1 MTPAILPNR
10 QLTFQPYDMIAV
22 INKVKPTFSML
33 VFEYKAYGKLNQFN
47 AVDEAIRT
55 VQFIRNKA
63 IRLWM
68 DGQAKSCYDLNKY
81 CAVLASEFPF
91 AHQLNSMARQAAAE
105 RAWAS
110 IQRFYDNC
118 KSKISGKKADAFRS
132 GSPRLG
138 SPETTTMEKHQA
150 GFPQFQKDNRS
161 VEYKTSGWALSND
174 RKSITFTD
182 KKGIGKLKLKGTRDL
197 NFYQL
202 SQIKRV
208 RLVKRS
214 DGYYVQ
220 FCISVDRTEIL
231 PATGKTIGLDV
242 GLANFYT
249 DSNGL
254 EVENPRFY
262 RVGEVKLKRAQ
273 RLVSRKVK
281 GSNNRSKSRIKLSR
295 IHLEISRQRK
305 DHAVKLA
312 RCVIRSNDLVAYED
326 LRVRNMVKNHCLAKS
341 INDAGW
347 YQFRV
352 WLETF
357 GRIFGRVTVAVNP
370 AYTSQECS
378 LCGVVVKKSL
388 STRTHSCQCGCSLGR
403 DHNAALNI
411 LTKAIGTTGHVGT
424 SVLDTENAWGDKPST
439 LIGENLSGQGMSRS
453 QESPDY
459 INPRRLR

>member
-1 MTPAILPNR
+1 
-10 QLTFQPYDMIAV
+10 
-22 INKVKPTFSML
+22 ML
-33 VFEYKAYGKLNQFN
+33 VFEYKAYGKSNQFN
-47 AVDEAIRT
+47 AVEEAIRT

-68 DGQAKSCYDLNKY
+68 DGGAKSCYDLNKY
-81 CAVLASEFPF
+81 CAVLAKEFSF
-91 AHQLNSMARQAAAE
+91 ASQLNSMARQAAAE

-118 KSKISGKKADAFRS
+118 KGKIAGKK
-132 GSPRLG
+132 
-138 SPETTTMEKHQA
+138 

-161 VEYKTSGWALSND
+161 VEYKTSGWALSDD

-182 KKGIGKLKLKGTRDL
+182 RKGIGKLKLKGTRDL

-202 SQIKRV
+202 CQIKRV
-208 RLVKRS
+208 RLVKRA

-231 PATGKTIGLDV
+231 PATGNTIGLDV
-242 GLANFYT
+242 GLASFYT

-254 EVENPRFY
+254 EVENPKFY
-262 RVGEVKLKRAQ
+262 RAGEIKMKRAQ

-281 GSNNRSKSRIKLSR
+281 GSNNRIKSRIELGR
-295 IHLEISRQRK
+295 IHLKISRQRK

-312 RCVIRSNDLVAYED
+312 RCVVQSNDLIAYED

-341 INDAGW
+341 ISDAGW

-357 GRIFGRVTVAVNP
+357 GRIFGRITVAVNP

-378 LCGVVVKKSL
+378 SCGVIVKKSL
-388 STRTHSCQCGCSLGR
+388 STRTHSCQCGCELGR

-411 LTKAIGTTGHVGT
+411 LTKAIGTAGHVGT
-424 SVLDTENAWGDKPST
+424 SILDIGIAQGDSSST
-439 LIGENLSGQGMSRS
+439 VTGANL
-453 QESPDY
+453 
-459 INPRRLR
+459 